1 MTQRHLILLLL
12 SATVLSSCAGLTK
25 RKPEYPIVYAPV
37 SNPSS
42 SPSPTPKA
50 IATSDTDT
58 QLPPPEA
65 IKPKKIETTDVPP
78 LVKAETASAAV
89 AVKVVPVTPV
99 ITTLPTLLDAG
110 LTESLTRCSTIANR
124 QPVTLMP
131 EAEAIA
137 QSGGALRKGAML
149 KVGAAQFEDRANA
162 PQGPVSY
169 RYVASY
175 RGLSADLIQ
184 YSEGS
189 VTSFILLNRHT
200 GAQARLSDVPTPS
213 PNARYFASAVVKRFD
228 FSGIEIFEDVDGS
241 WVQRAKLSDAAAP
254 CDLHWTSG
262 DSLAVRIWN
271 TGARR
276 DAMVQPI
283 NQVWTTTIH

>member
-1 MTQRHLILLLL
+1 MTQRHLIPLFLT
-12 SATVLSSCAGLTK
+12 ATVLSGCTSLPEP
-25 RKPEYPIVYAPV
+25 KPSYPITAAPG
-37 SNPSS
+37 PSI
-42 SPSPTPKA
+42 SPSPSPSA
-50 IATSDTDT
+50 ALEDDT

-65 IKPKKIETTDVPP
+65 IKLEPIETVDAPSQ
-78 LVKAETASAAV
+78 VKTETAPMVVAV
-89 AVKVVPVTPV
+89 APVTPI

-137 QSGGALRKGAML
+137 QSGGALRRGALL
-149 KVGAAQFEDRANA
+149 KVGAAQFEDRAIS
-162 PQGPVSY
+162 PLGPVSY

-184 YSEGS
+184 FSEGS
-189 VTSFILLNRHT
+189 ASGFILLNRHT
-200 GAQARLSDVPTPS
+200 GAQVRVSDVPTPS

-228 FSGIEIFEDVDGS
+228 FSGVEVVEDVDGT
-241 WVQRAKLSDAAAP
+241 WVPRAKLSDAAAP
-254 CDLHWTSG
+254 CDLHWISG
-262 DSLAVRIWN
+262 DSLAIRIWN

-283 NQVWTTTIH
+283 NEVWTTTIR